1 MPRLA
6 AADVRGAR
14 PERRSH
20 PELSGSIL
28 RLSTC
33 RPAATAAAGGMPSF
47 VGACGGAS
55 YASAGGGGACRAAAG
70 AGALPP
76 GWVAQLDP
84 RSGAPYYTHLASG
97 ATQWVPPPAAAA
109 TPAAPAAPPLPPGWV
124 AAADP
129 TSGHTYYCN
138 AVHQPA
144 RSGHRPSA
152 GVGVRLRLLRLRL
165 RIRLRL
171 RGRGRLRLRVRL
183 RIRMRLPSTYG
194 GPRREASS
202 PLALASSPLA
212 LASSQRS
219 ATEGGPPRGLRRGL
233 RVMQASK
240 GACKPAE
247 AAGPRD
253 EDPPRPTPP

>member
-20 PELSGSIL
+20 PEPSGSIL

-47 VGACGGAS
+47 VSAGGAAS
-55 YASAGGGGACRAAAG
+55 YASAGGGGGCRAAAG

-76 GWVAQLDP
+76 GWVAQLAP
-84 RSGAPYYTHLASG
+84 RSGAPYSPHLASG

-109 TPAAPAAPPLPPGWV
+109 AAIAPPPSPFATAAAPAAPPLPPGWV

-138 AVHQPA
+138 AVGPPA
-144 RSGHRPSA
+144 RSGHAPSA
-152 GVGVRLRLLRLRL
+152 GVGVRLRLLRTRIRI
-165 RIRLRL
+165 RIRLRA
-171 RGRGRLRLRVRL
+171 RGRGRLRLRAAQ
-183 RIRMRLPSTYG
+183 
-194 GPRREASS
+194 GPEKW
-202 PLALASSPLA
+202 P
-212 LASSQRS
+212 
-219 ATEGGPPRGLRRGL
+219 EGD
-233 RVMQASK
+233 
-240 GACKPAE
+240 
-247 AAGPRD
+247 AGF
-253 EDPPRPTPP
+253 